1 MSLLDTWAAYCT
13 RHGYN
18 FSVYTRG
25 VDIIL
30 DSSDNYHYYEEVGEV
45 GFDGLA
51 RDLSDYLTR
60 QKPVEESNHAGLA
73 ASEIV
78 EQ

>member
-1 MSLLDTWAAYCT
+1 MSLLDTWAAYCA

-30 DSSDNYHYYEEVGEV
+30 DSSDNYHYYEEVG
-45 GFDGLA
+45 FDGLA
-51 RDLSDYLTR
+51 RDLSGDVV
-60 QKPVEESNHAGLA
+60 QEAGADQFEWNNETGRL
-73 ASEIV
+73 EFRKV
-78 EQ
+78 F